1 MSKQTI
7 VKNVTATAPVG
18 GKTADLKNQFAAG
31 SIPLDTDFSE
41 LIDIAE
47 CGRRAVGQS
56 ADQSDN
62 SVGSGLALATDGAS
76 VGKLSVL
83 PKANAGITVD
93 ASGVGVKAGKGV
105 TVDTNGVSVNQSVIF
120 PKGMIMMFSGTTIPP
135 GWALCD
141 GNNGTPNLIDRFI
154 LAGSSAGEHTSAVVN
169 GNSGSK
175 SFAMTTA
182 SSNITISV
190 DAHQLTVA
198 EIPAHTHEIYDQE
211 GNLMKKDSMH
221 CNERGQIGIPAIFD
235 KGDNSTSPVTFQST
249 GGNQGHS
256 HNITQKSHS
265 HNTSIIVPYFV
276 LMFIMKV

>member
-1 MSKQTI
+1 MSNQTL

-93 ASGVGVKAGKGV
+93 SSGVGVKAGSGV
-105 TVDTNGVSVNQSVIF
+105 TVDAYGVSVDQSVIF
-120 PKGMIMMFSGTTIPP
+120 PKGMIMMFSGTTIPS
-135 GWALCD
+135 GWVLCD
-141 GNNGTPNLIDRFI
+141 GNNGTPNLIARFI
-154 LAGSSAGEHTSAVVN
+154 LAGEIAGEHSSTVVS
-169 GNSGSK
+169 GNSGSQGF
-175 SFAMTTA
+175 SVTTA
-182 SSNITISV
+182 ASNANISV
-190 DAHQLTVA
+190 DKHILSVA
-198 EIPAHTHEIYDQE
+198 EIPGHTHEIHDQD
-211 GNLMKKDSMH
+211 GHLMHKDSMT
-221 CNERGQIGIPAIFD
+221 CNENGDVGIPAVFN
-235 KGDNSTSPVTFQST
+235 NSSNTTYPIIFQST
-249 GGNQGHS
+249 GGGEGHT
-256 HNITQKSHS
+256 HNITQSSHA
-265 HNTSIIVPYFV
+265 HNTSVIVPYYV
-276 LMFIMKV
+276 LMFIMKI